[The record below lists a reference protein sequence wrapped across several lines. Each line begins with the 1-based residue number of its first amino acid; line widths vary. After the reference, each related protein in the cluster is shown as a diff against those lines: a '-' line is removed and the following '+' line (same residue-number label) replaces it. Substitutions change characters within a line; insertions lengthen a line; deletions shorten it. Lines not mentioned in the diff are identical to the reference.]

1 MVGMLTNYY
10 GKMPLNKKKIFL
22 IVGGVLLTAVVVGLI
37 IRKRRK
43 SKKNNKM
50 LKEGIIVNGEYQVPQ
65 GTPNMAD
72 ALHSFERRK
81 SDGYGG
87 RMSTKI
93 KEALVDLYNKGINPD
108 ITDLKINVDSKNYK
122 VTWEA
127 TIKPSTD
134 GKAYTGI
141 MTFGSAGGGAD
152 KRAIGQEETMKKLV
166 GGKDYKLVLDF
177 KNPTGIYIRQFFY
190 KYTKDEY
197 PAIK

>member
-1 MVGMLTNYY
+1 VALT
-10 GKMPLNKKKIFL
+10 KQQIWIFAGIGGVLATAL
-22 IVGGVLLTAVVVGLI
+22 IVGLVVR
-37 IRKRRK
+37 RKRKNR
-43 SKKNNKM
+43 KNNKIM
-50 LKEGIIVNGEYQVPQ
+50 SEGLIVKGEYVVPK
-65 GTPNMAD
+65 GTPNMGD

-81 SDGYGG
+81 SDGFGG

-93 KEALVDLYNKGINPD
+93 KEALVDLYKKGINPD
-108 ITDLKINVDSKNYK
+108 VTDLKINVDSKNYK

-134 GKAYTGI
+134 GKAYTGF
-141 MTFGSAGGGAD
+141 MTFGSAGSGAD
-152 KRAIGQEETMKKLV
+152 KRAIGQEKGMKDRV

-190 KYTKDEY
+190 KYTKDEF

>member
-1 MVGMLTNYY
+1 VALTKQQIWIIAGVGGFLATA
-10 GKMPLNKKKIFL
+10 L
-22 IVGGVLLTAVVVGLI
+22 IVGLVVRKKRKNRTNNKIMSEGLI
-37 IRKRRK
+37 VK
-43 SKKNNKM
+43 
-50 LKEGIIVNGEYQVPQ
+50 GEYVVPK
-65 GTPNMAD
+65 GTPNMGD

-81 SDGYGG
+81 SDGFGG

-93 KEALVDLYNKGINPD
+93 KEALVDLYKKGINPD
-108 ITDLKINVDSKNYK
+108 VTDLKINIDSKNYK

-134 GKAYTGI
+134 GKAYTGF
-141 MTFGSAGGGAD
+141 MTFGSAGSGAD
-152 KRAIGQEETMKKLV
+152 KRAIGQEERMKKII

>member
-1 MVGMLTNYY
+1 VALTKQQIWIIA
-10 GKMPLNKKKIFL
+10 GI
-22 IVGGVLLTAVVVGLI
+22 GGVLATAFVVGLVVR
-37 IRKRRK
+37 RKRK
-43 SKKNNKM
+43 NKVNNKIM
-50 LKEGIIVNGEYQVPQ
+50 SEGLIVKGEYVVPK
-65 GTPNMAD
+65 GTPNMGD

-81 SDGYGG
+81 SDGFGG

-93 KEALVDLYNKGINPD
+93 KEALVDLYKKGINPD
-108 ITDLKINVDSKNYK
+108 VTDLKINIDSKNYK

-134 GKAYTGI
+134 GKAYTGF
-141 MTFGSAGGGAD
+141 MTYGSAGSGAD
-152 KRAIGQEETMKKLV
+152 KRAIGQEERMKKII

>member
-1 MVGMLTNYY
+1 MTPRTRNII
-10 GKMPLNKKKIFL
+10 IFSSIGL
-22 IVGGVLLTAVVVGLI
+22 VAVTSIIVALI

-43 SKKNNKM
+43 KMVVVIKDGYSVPSNVKNK
-50 LKEGIIVNGEYQVPQ
+50 G
-65 GTPNMAD
+65 D

-81 SDGYGG
+81 SDGFGG

-93 KEALVDLYNKGINPD
+93 KEALVKMYEQGINPD
-108 ITDLKINVDSKNYK
+108 VTDLKVNVDAKNYK

-127 TIKPSTD
+127 TIEPSKD
-134 GKAYTGI
+134 GKAYTGF

-152 KRAIGQEETMKKLV
+152 SRAKGQEKAMKEKV

-177 KNPTGIYIRQFFY
+177 VNPKDIYIRQFFY

-197 PAIK
+197 PAHK

>member
-1 MVGMLTNYY
+1 VALTKQQIWIIA
-10 GKMPLNKKKIFL
+10 GI
-22 IVGGVLLTAVVVGLI
+22 GSVLATALVVGLVVR
-37 IRKRRK
+37 RKRK
-43 SKKNNKM
+43 NKVNNKIM
-50 LKEGIIVNGEYQVPQ
+50 SEGLIVKGEYVVPK
-65 GTPNMAD
+65 GTPNMGD

-81 SDGYGG
+81 SDGFGG

-93 KEALVDLYNKGINPD
+93 KEALVDLYKKGINPD
-108 ITDLKINVDSKNYK
+108 VTDLKINIDSKNYK

-134 GKAYTGI
+134 GKAYTGF
-141 MTFGSAGGGAD
+141 MTYGSAGSGAD
-152 KRAIGQEETMKKLV
+152 KRAIGQEERMKKII

>member
-1 MVGMLTNYY
+1 MTPKTRNII
-10 GKMPLNKKKIFL
+10 IFSSL
-22 IVGGVLLTAVVVGLI
+22 GVVVLTAFIVAIVIKRRRKKMVVV
-37 IRKRRK
+37 K
-43 SKKNNKM
+43 
-50 LKEGIIVNGEYQVPQ
+50 GEYTVPK
-65 GTPNMAD
+65 GTQNMAD

-81 SDGYGG
+81 SDGFGG

-93 KEALVDLYNKGINPD
+93 KEALVKMYNDGINPD
-108 ITDLKINVDSKNYK
+108 VTDLKINVDSKNYK

-141 MTFGSAGGGAD
+141 MTFGSAGSGAD
-152 KRAIGQEETMKKLV
+152 SRAKSQETSMKEKV

-177 KNPTGIYIRQFFY
+177 KNPTGVYIRQYFY

-197 PAIK
+197 PSLK

>member
-1 MVGMLTNYY
+1 VALTKQQIWIIA
-10 GKMPLNKKKIFL
+10 GI
-22 IVGGVLLTAVVVGLI
+22 GSVLATALVVGLVVR
-37 IRKRRK
+37 RKRK
-43 SKKNNKM
+43 NKVNNKIM
-50 LKEGIIVNGEYQVPQ
+50 SEGLIVKGEYVVPK
-65 GTPNMAD
+65 GTPNMGD

-81 SDGYGG
+81 SDGFGG

-93 KEALVDLYNKGINPD
+93 KEALVDLYKKGINPD
-108 ITDLKINVDSKNYK
+108 VTDLKINIDSKNYK
-122 VTWEA
+122 VMWEA

-134 GKAYTGI
+134 GKAYTGF
-141 MTFGSAGGGAD
+141 MTFGSAGSGAD
-152 KRAIGQEETMKKLV
+152 KRAIGQEERMKKII